1 MDAPRVDQI
10 YECSFVPELWPHVL
24 AQLANIASARTGW
37 LFIAEGDGYRLS
49 VSNEIVR
56 PVIEPLVRDGTVAR
70 SQRFAKLIAAHHP
83 GFLREVDI
91 YTDDELRSDPL
102 YRDHIYPRG
111 LGHAA
116 ATTFVLPTHDRI
128 LISLEREKARG
139 PVEPDAV
146 EKLDA
151 LRSHIARSALA
162 AARLQLERARAA
174 SATLAALGLPALVL
188 DDKRKVLAANQLI
201 EALTGII
208 LWRPHDHVGLTDKA
222 ADQLLHTSVATI
234 NSMSGGCV
242 RSFPVRATDA
252 DAGAARVAHVIPV
265 RLSARDIFSR
275 CVAVLI
281 LTPVTLP
288 HAPPIELVQS
298 LFDLTPAEARVAR
311 SLASGKAVETIAA
324 DAEVSANTKRTTDP
338 CTMLRNRPVASSA

>member
-1 MDAPRVDQI
+1 
-10 YECSFVPELWPHVL
+10 
-24 AQLANIASARTGW
+24 W

-91 YTDDELRSDPL
+91 YTDDEMRSDPL
-102 YRDHIYPRG
+102 YREHSYPRG

-116 ATTFVLPTHDRI
+116 ATSGGHAAATTCGLPTHDRI

-188 DDKRKVLAANQLI
+188 DDK
-201 EALTGII
+201 
-208 LWRPHDHVGLTDKA
+208 
-222 ADQLLHTSVATI
+222 
-234 NSMSGGCV
+234 
-242 RSFPVRATDA
+242 
-252 DAGAARVAHVIPV
+252 
-265 RLSARDIFSR
+265 
-275 CVAVLI
+275 
-281 LTPVTLP
+281 
-288 HAPPIELVQS
+288 
-298 LFDLTPAEARVAR
+298 
-311 SLASGKAVETIAA
+311 
-324 DAEVSANTKRTTDP
+324 
-338 CTMLRNRPVASSA
+338 